1 MNEEKAVN
9 MKKLTAEQ
17 INIMKNKQT
26 EPAFSGTLLNNK
38 ESGGYNCAAC
48 GAKLFESDAKFD
60 SKTGWPSFDQAIPG
74 STKQAIDTSDGMIRT
89 EVTCANCGA
98 HLGHL
103 FDDGPADTTG
113 KRYCINSLCLNFV
126 PDKSKKK

>member
-126 PDKSKKK
+126 PDESKKK